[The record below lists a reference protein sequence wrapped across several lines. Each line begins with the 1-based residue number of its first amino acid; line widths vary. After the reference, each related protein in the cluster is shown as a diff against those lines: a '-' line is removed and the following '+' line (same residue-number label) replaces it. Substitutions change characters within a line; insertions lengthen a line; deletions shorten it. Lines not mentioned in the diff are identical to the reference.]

1 MPKGIRPW
9 ADFHVLV
16 VSPLFKIYQMFK
28 PADTN
33 RNTLGRRVSGGGGSS
48 TPCPMRLTSSHTHT
62 PSPLTLPGARPTV
75 NCIPVGREALTESCC
90 FFSCCKC
97 QPLAGPDL
105 ILLQDTQPGPTAS
118 DPPIRGAAI
127 ITCPGLKPGSQSR
140 GVHRTAAT
148 QPALQASV
156 QARTGPS
163 IWGSLFAAFLVP
175 ALKPS
180 SQQPPP
186 AHRPAGKLL
195 PSCGWGVIAS

>member
-1 MPKGIRPW
+1 MSHAP
-9 ADFHVLV
+9 HL
-16 VSPLFKIYQMFK
+16 
-28 PADTN
+28 
-33 RNTLGRRVSGGGGSS
+33 
-48 TPCPMRLTSSHTHT
+48 LTHAHSFTSHLARDPPQGEYH
-62 PSPLTLPGARPTV
+62 PSGARGT
-75 NCIPVGREALTESCC
+75 SC
-90 FFSCCKC
+90 FFSCWKC
-97 QPLAGPDL
+97 QPLACPDL

-156 QARTGPS
+156 QASTGPS
-163 IWGSLFAAFLVP
+163 IWGSLFNAFLVP

>member
-1 MPKGIRPW
+1 MPKGITLW
-9 ADFHVLV
+9 TDFHVLV

-62 PSPLTLPGARPTV
+62 PSPLTLPGTRPKV
-75 NCIPVGREALTESCC
+75 NLIPVGLEALAASSAAGSANLSHAQTWS
-90 FFSCCKC
+90 FYRTLS
-97 QPLAGPDL
+97 QGLQRVTLPLEALPL
-105 ILLQDTQPGPTAS
+105 SPAQAWSPALRA
-118 DPPIRGAAI
+118 
-127 ITCPGLKPGSQSR
+127 R

-156 QARTGPS
+156 QASTGPS
-163 IWGSLFAAFLVP
+163 IWGSLFNAFLVP